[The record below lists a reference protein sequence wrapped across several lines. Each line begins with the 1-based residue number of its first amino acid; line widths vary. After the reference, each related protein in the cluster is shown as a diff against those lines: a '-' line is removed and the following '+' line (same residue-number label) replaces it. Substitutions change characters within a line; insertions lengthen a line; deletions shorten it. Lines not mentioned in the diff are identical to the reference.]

1 MNLTKENICVFIE
14 NEAHLEEAGQLL
26 NKFGEK
32 IDLDTT
38 IQFDERSLKNQFIT
52 YDAVD
57 GDWFIGYNS
66 ARDKEIT
73 LTELETILKSEEK

>member
-1 MNLTKENICVFIE
+1 MILTKENICVFIE
-14 NEAHLEEAGQLL
+14 NGAHLEEAGQLL
-26 NKFGEK
+26 EKYGEK

-38 IQFDERSLKNQFIT
+38 IQFDERSLRNQFIT
-52 YDAVD
+52 YDAID

-73 LTELETILKSEEK
+73 LTELEIILKNEGK